1 MTLTAGQSYLFRVIA
16 RNSVGTSLESDKT
29 HTPVLILVAQISAQ
43 PLPPTTTRDFNKI
56 TITWQEPV
64 NFGSTPITNYTIEIR
79 QADNTTF
86 SQTAECNGALVTI
99 RDTRICSV
107 LTSTLVAP
115 PFSLAWGQSVFAR
128 VAATNIKGTSSFS
141 VAGNG
146 DVVVI
151 NPDKP
156 TNLANV
162 PSITTASQIG
172 LSWLEGTTFYGKPV
186 LDYTL
191 SYD

>member
-1 MTLTAGQSYLFRVIA
+1 MIA

-29 HTPVLILVAQISAQ
+29 HVPVLILVAQISAQ
-43 PLPPTTTRDFNKI
+43 PLAPTTTRNFNKI
-56 TITWQEPV
+56 VITWQEPV
-64 NFGSTPITNYTIEIR
+64 NFGSTPITSYTIEIR
-79 QADNTTF
+79 LGDESGF
-86 SQTAECNGALVTI
+86 SQTSECNGALAAI
-99 RDTRICSV
+99 RDARSCSV
-107 LTSTLVAP
+107 LISTLVSP

-128 VAATNIKGTSSFS
+128 VSATNIKGTSPFS

-146 DVVVI
+146 DLVAI

-172 LSWLEGTTFYGKPV
+172 LSWLEGTTFYGLPV